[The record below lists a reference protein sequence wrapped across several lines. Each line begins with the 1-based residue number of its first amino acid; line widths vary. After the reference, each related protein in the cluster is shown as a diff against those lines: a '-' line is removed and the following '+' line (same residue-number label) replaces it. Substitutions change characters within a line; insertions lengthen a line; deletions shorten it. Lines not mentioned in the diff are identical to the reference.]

1 MADGE
6 CRATGSIK
14 INVTE
19 IAQLGQ
25 EWNSSILTAVAASL
39 STNSSNANVGS
50 LKGNRMFFANDYMVS
65 IGFLAIICVLQ
76 YIGPG
81 PTWYRLCHHGEDV
94 L

>member
-1 MADGE
+1 MAGGE

-50 LKGNRMFFANDYMVS
+50 LKGNRMFFANDYMVR
-65 IGFLAIICVLQ
+65 IGFSCYYLCLTV
-76 YIGPG
+76 
-81 PTWYRLCHHGEDV
+81 YRARSNV
-94 L
+94 VPAMSPR